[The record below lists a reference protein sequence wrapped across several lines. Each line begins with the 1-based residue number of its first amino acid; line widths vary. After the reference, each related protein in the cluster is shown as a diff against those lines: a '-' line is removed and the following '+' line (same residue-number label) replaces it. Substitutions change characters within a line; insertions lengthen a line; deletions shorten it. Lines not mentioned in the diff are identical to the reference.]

1 MLVSSF
7 IKNNIQD
14 PETIKYLFKEDMLTE
29 NDFQKINEYFIKFN
43 DIDTFEDIMRMYNI
57 DDLQSHQEN
66 ESIDD
71 YFEKNIYF
79 IEKFLYKNKQLTNL
93 LFLFKLK
100 NTKINQSRA
109 RFEFNSLV
117 HKRFGKKD
125 ILSQQSI
132 YDRLKLDSNNI
143 DPELQEFI
151 NYVVSKKDYLILDVE
166 YSSSILKNKAI
177 VFYKKSKNKTLLDLY
192 KEIFKSDLLLP
203 LITNGLFNKIKSL
216 NEFKNF
222 NDDIFISLADKSINF
237 GEYAK
242 YLNKFKDLLEI
253 SHNINLTKSLI
264 LHTLYNKNFDVTDIS
279 NEEFLEIISFLNN
292 IKENNKN
299 YIDLDYLLMQIN
311 DINDKYP
318 KEIINKNNFIK
329 NFKIIKKLIEK
340 FKNNQ
345 HFAWVKK
352 SETYK
357 ALKDIHTDINII
369 ESFETIE
376 EYLSSAKPK
385 DERLKNFNLSL
396 NSFDFKV
403 IDYLDPYTFKVGADT
418 DCCQR
423 IGGAGENAAID
434 SFINPLAGVLI
445 LTKNDT
451 LIAQSYFHYIPENKG
466 LILDNVEINKSN
478 MIEFNINQTILSK
491 IYADY
496 AAALKAKYPDIQ
508 YIKCG
513 KEYNNISNH
522 LFKTVSIDEDP
533 RHFEVDYPYSDFNKN
548 DHLDLLSPNKSI
560 SNIQIKAHNYTNKI
574 TPLIKRGFIRILKLK
589 TI

>member
-329 NFKIIKKLIEK
+329 NFKIIQQLIEK